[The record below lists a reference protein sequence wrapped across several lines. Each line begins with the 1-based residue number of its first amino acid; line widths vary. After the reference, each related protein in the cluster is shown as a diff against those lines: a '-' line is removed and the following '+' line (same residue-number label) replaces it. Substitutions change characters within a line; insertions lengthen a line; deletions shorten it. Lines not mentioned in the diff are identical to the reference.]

1 MRYRITCDVGG
12 TFTDTVVADE
22 EGNLY
27 LGKALTTPERLYR
40 GLESAVTVAATEA
53 ELDTRGLLEST
64 DLFVYS
70 TTQATNA
77 ILEGRTARTALL
89 VTEGFPDILV
99 RREGG
104 RLDPFNFAKENPEPY
119 VPRRLTFEIPE
130 RVDSEGLVYTPL
142 DEGRVLQV
150 LDLLRELKVE
160 AIAVSFLWAIVNPV
174 HELAVGK
181 LIEQYLRG
189 IPYTLSHLINPIIR
203 EYRRTSSAAIDAS
216 LKPLMQ
222 HHLRDIEEGLSKS
235 GFGGDL
241 LAATSFGGVMHMD
254 DLMSRPIYAVK
265 SGPSLAPI
273 AGKTYAESESGPGRV
288 IVCDTGGTSF
298 DVSLVRDGRV
308 VFTRE
313 TWLGEQFTGH
323 LTGMSSVDARS
334 IGAGGGSIAWID
346 SGGLLRVGPR
356 SAGAD
361 PGPACY
367 GRGGT
372 LCTVTDAAVVLG
384 YLDPDYFLGGRMKLD
399 PEAARKVVGEIAR
412 AVGQPPLA
420 IAYGILAVANELMVG
435 AIKEIT
441 VDEGVDP
448 RDSFLVAGGGAAG
461 MNIIPI
467 ARELGCRQ
475 VLIPRMASAL
485 SACGAQYSDI
495 VAEFSAS
502 KFTDSRD
509 FDNSGVNSVLRE
521 LDSRMEDFA
530 SGLRQRSFSTFRK
543 EYFVEARYANQ
554 AWELELLM
562 KGDHIAGPDDVASIV
577 DDFHKSHQR
586 IFAITDPGQTVEC
599 IYWKGRLTAVLDKPP
614 LRKRGA
620 PTDGEARHWRSAYF
634 PATGEERI
642 EVHMGV
648 ALAVGAVVHGPAV
661 IEEPTTT
668 IVVYPDSAVR
678 VTELGNYLVEV
689 E

>member
-12 TFTDTVVADE
+12 TFTDAVVADE
-22 EGNLY
+22 QGNLY
-27 LGKALTTPERLYR
+27 LGKALTTPEHLYH
-40 GLESAVTVAATEA
+40 GLESAVTVAATEIGFN
-53 ELDTRGLLEST
+53 TRALLQSS

-104 RLDPFNFAKENPEPY
+104 RLDPFNFAKENPAPY

-142 DEGRVLQV
+142 DEDRVQQV
-150 LDLLRELKVE
+150 LGTLRELEVE

-181 LIEQYLRG
+181 LIEQHLPG
-189 IPYTLSHLINPIIR
+189 IAFTLSHLINPIIR
-203 EYRRTSSAAIDAS
+203 EYRRTSSTAIDAS

-222 HHLRDIEEGLSKS
+222 HHLRDIEGGLAKS
-235 GFGGDL
+235 GFGGEL
-241 LAATSFGGVMHMD
+241 VAATSFGGVMHMD
-254 DLMSRPIYAVK
+254 DLMRRPIYAVK

-273 AGKTYAESESGPGRV
+273 AGKTYAESEAGPGQV

-334 IGAGGGSIAWID
+334 IGAGGGSIVWID

-356 SAGAD
+356 SAGAE

-399 PEAARKVVGEIAR
+399 PDAARKVVGEIAR
-412 AVGQPPLA
+412 ALDQPPLA
-420 IAYGILAVANELMVG
+420 TAYGILAVANELMVG

-448 RDSFLVAGGGAAG
+448 RESFLVAGGGAAG

-467 ARELGCRQ
+467 ARELGCRR
-475 VLIPRMASAL
+475 VLIPRTAATL

-509 FDNSGVNSVLRE
+509 FDYAGVNSVLRD
-521 LDSRMEDFA
+521 LDTRMEDFA

-543 EYFVEARYANQ
+543 DYFVEARYANQ

-562 KGDHIAGPDDVASIV
+562 KGDQVAGADDVASIV
-577 DDFHKSHQR
+577 DEFHKSHQR
-586 IFAITDPGQTVEC
+586 VFAITDPGQTVEC
-599 IYWKGRLTAVLDKPP
+599 IYWRGRLTAALDKPP

-620 PTDGEARHWRSAYF
+620 PVNGEARHTRSAYF
-634 PATGEERI
+634 PATGEQRI
-642 EVHMGV
+642 DVQMGA
-648 ALAVGAVVHGPAV
+648 ALAAGTVVHGPAV

>member
-12 TFTDTVVADE
+12 TFTDAVVADE
-22 EGNLY
+22 HGNLH
-27 LGKALTTPERLYR
+27 LGKSLTTPERLYH
-40 GLESAVTVAATEA
+40 GLESAVTVAATEIA
-53 ELDTRGLLEST
+53 LDVRTLLQST

-130 RVDSEGLVYTPL
+130 RVDSEGLIYTPL
-142 DEGRVLQV
+142 DEVRVRQV
-150 LDLLRELKVE
+150 LATLRELKVE
-160 AIAVSFLWAIVNPV
+160 AIAVSFLWSIVNPV
-174 HELAVGK
+174 HELAVAR
-181 LIEQYLRG
+181 LIDEVLPDV
-189 IPYTLSHLINPIIR
+189 PYTLSHQINPIIR

-222 HHLRDIEEGLSKS
+222 HHLRDIDEGLSNS
-235 GFGGDL
+235 GFGGEL
-241 LAATSFGGVMHMD
+241 VAATSFGGVMHMD
-254 DLMSRPIYAVK
+254 DLTLRPIYAVK
-265 SGPSLAPI
+265 SGPSLAPV
-273 AGKTYAESESGPGRV
+273 AGKTYAESEAGHGRV

-313 TWLGEQFTGH
+313 TWLGEEFTGH
-323 LTGMSSVDARS
+323 LTGLSSVDARS

-346 SGGLLRVGPR
+346 PGGLLRVGPR

-399 PEAARKVVGEIAR
+399 ADAARRVVGEIAN
-412 AVGQPPLA
+412 ALGQPPLTT
-420 IAYGILAVANELMVG
+420 AYGILAVANELMVG

-475 VLIPRMASAL
+475 VLIPRTASAL
-485 SACGAQYSDI
+485 SACGGQYSDI

-509 FDNSGVNSVLRE
+509 FDYAGVNSALRA

-530 SGLRQRSFSTFRK
+530 AGLRKRSFTTFRK
-543 EYFVEARYANQ
+543 EYFVEARYVNQ
-554 AWELELLM
+554 AWELELSL
-562 KGDHIAGPDDVASIV
+562 KGDQVVGADDVASIV
-577 DDFHKSHQR
+577 ADFHTSHQR
-586 IFAITDPGQTVEC
+586 VFAITDPGQTVEC

-614 LRKRGA
+614 LRKRAG
-620 PTDGEARHWRSAYF
+620 PTNGEARHLRSAYF
-634 PATGEERI
+634 PATGEQPI
-642 EVHMGV
+642 EVHMGA
-648 ALAVGAVVHGPAV
+648 ALAAGAVVHGPAV

>member
-12 TFTDTVVADE
+12 TFTDVVVADE
-22 EGNLY
+22 QGDLF
-27 LGKALTTPERLYR
+27 LGKALTTPERLYD
-40 GLESAVTVAATEA
+40 GLEDAVTDSATEIG
-53 ELDTRGLLEST
+53 LDVRALLQSS

-142 DEGRVLQV
+142 DVDRVVQV
-150 LDLLRELKVE
+150 LKTLSELKVE
-160 AIAVSFLWAIVNPV
+160 AIAVSLLWSIVNPV

-181 LIEQYLRG
+181 LIEQHLAG
-189 IPYTLSHLINPIIR
+189 VPFTLSHQINPIIR

-222 HHLRDIEEGLSKS
+222 HHLRDIDAGLRKS
-235 GFGGDL
+235 GFDGEL
-241 LAATSFGGVMHMD
+241 VAATSFGGVMHMD
-254 DLMSRPIYAVK
+254 DLMRRPIYAVK
-265 SGPSLAPI
+265 SGPALAPI
-273 AGKTYAESESGPGRV
+273 AGKTYSESEAGLGQV

-323 LTGMSSVDARS
+323 LTGLSSVDARS

-367 GRGGT
+367 GRGGN
-372 LCTVTDAAVVLG
+372 LCTVTDSALVLG

-399 PEAARKVVGEIAR
+399 VNAARRVVDEIAV
-412 AVGQPPLA
+412 ALGQPLLA
-420 IAYGILAVANELMVG
+420 SAYGILAVANELMVG

-448 RDSFLVAGGGAAG
+448 RDSLPRGMASTTRISRGSLGAGGSSFHAPHPPSAHAAVST
-461 MNIIPI
+461 PTSLRSS
-467 ARELGCRQ
+467 AR
-475 VLIPRMASAL
+475 AS
-485 SACGAQYSDI
+485 
-495 VAEFSAS
+495 
-502 KFTDSRD
+502 SR
-509 FDNSGVNSVLRE
+509 
-521 LDSRMEDFA
+521 
-530 SGLRQRSFSTFRK
+530 T
-543 EYFVEARYANQ
+543 
-554 AWELELLM
+554 
-562 KGDHIAGPDDVASIV
+562 
-577 DDFHKSHQR
+577 
-586 IFAITDPGQTVEC
+586 
-599 IYWKGRLTAVLDKPP
+599 
-614 LRKRGA
+614 
-620 PTDGEARHWRSAYF
+620 
-634 PATGEERI
+634 PATSTTPVSTRSSTISTRGWRTLRPACASDVSAVFERI
-642 EVHMGV
+642 ISSKRAM
-648 ALAVGAVVHGPAV
+648 
-661 IEEPTTT
+661 PTRRG
-668 IVVYPDSAVR
+668 SWSF
-678 VTELGNYLVEV
+678 
-689 E
+689 